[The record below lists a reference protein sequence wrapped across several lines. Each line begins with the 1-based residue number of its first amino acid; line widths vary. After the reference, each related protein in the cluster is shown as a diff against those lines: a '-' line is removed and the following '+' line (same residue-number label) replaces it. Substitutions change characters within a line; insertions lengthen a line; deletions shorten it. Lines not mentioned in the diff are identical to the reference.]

1 MSPFFLNLLFPDG
14 VGLAVVCTEWFFW
27 GEVVKNSK
35 YKHIII
41 IFSPLFKK
49 MPCTVCIYFY
59 EVKMIIPG
67 KSMLWWM
74 GKRCFGQIQGLTI
87 SYHGNIKEQE
97 STCITL

>member
-14 VGLAVVCTEWFFW
+14 VGLAVVCTEWFFL

-49 MPCTVCIYFY
+49 CHAPYVFTFM
-59 EVKMIIPG
+59 K
-67 KSMLWWM
+67 
-74 GKRCFGQIQGLTI
+74 
-87 SYHGNIKEQE
+87 
-97 STCITL
+97 